1 MSESGE
7 NYRMA
12 VIAERNGTTYQYKVK
27 FDGDSEASQKYY
39 KSLGGLYLS
48 TGARVLCL
56 KVSGTWII
64 MGKVS

>member
-1 MSESGE
+1 MSESNE

-48 TGARVLCL
+48 AGTRVLCL

-64 MGKVS
+64 MGKVV

>member
-12 VIAERNGTTYQYKVK
+12 VITERNGSTYQYKVK

-48 TGARVLCL
+48 AGTRVLCL

-64 MGKVS
+64 MGKVE

>member
-1 MSESGE
+1 MSESSE

-12 VIAERNGTTYQYKVK
+12 VIAERNGSTYQYKVK
-27 FDGDSEASQKYY
+27 FDGNSEASQKYY

-48 TGARVLCL
+48 AGTRVLCL

-64 MGKVS
+64 MGKVV

>member
-1 MSESGE
+1 MRESEE
-7 NYRMA
+7 FLRMA
-12 VIAERNGTTYQYKVK
+12 VVTGRNGSTYQYKVK

-39 KSLGGLYLS
+39 KTLGELYLT

>member
-1 MSESGE
+1 MSESKE
-7 NYRMA
+7 ILRMA
-12 VIAERNGTTYQYKVK
+12 TVTERNGSTYQYKVK

-39 KSLGGLYLS
+39 KTLGGLYLT

>member
-7 NYRMA
+7 NYRIA

-48 TGARVLCL
+48 AGTRVLCL

-64 MGKVS
+64 MGKVV